1 MFPNIDEVK
10 STVLPAKSYSDV
22 AFCLQSYQVIRD
34 LESIDHLCINP
45 ILRI

>member
-22 AFCLQSYQVIRD
+22 TFVTKLSDYQG
-34 LESIDHLCINP
+34 LGIDRSLVY
-45 ILRI
+45 